1 VKIYK
6 LARFLA
12 KKTIQNSESI
22 FNKKASIQALK
33 KLTRIHIF
41 ASTKIQTIMTGIRHH
56 ILTIFFFLL
65 ILPVKA
71 QEERASANERVDHFS
86 TYATLITRQDSTLV
100 FVTDEQDTLTL
111 SLPSRQNN
119 NTYRIG
125 DLRPKNRFA
134 IIIHT
139 TNYPSCLFSYVN
151 LTQLLGRWISTTN
164 GNTLY
169 FSPDRQLKGH
179 SSVVLESYRIDPY
192 WGYVLVKFSYFY
204 PAEDGYFG
212 RGDSETVLDIKEL
225 TDTKLDVVLKLS
237 YLAYIRK
244 NDWHMEYRRET
255 ITEHQAFMLKQYG
268 IKLK

>member
-1 VKIYK
+1 
-6 LARFLA
+6 
-12 KKTIQNSESI
+12 
-22 FNKKASIQALK
+22 
-33 KLTRIHIF
+33 
-41 ASTKIQTIMTGIRHH
+41 MTGIRHH

-71 QEERASANERVDHFS
+71 QEARASANERVDHFS

-134 IIIHT
+134 VIIHT

-179 SSVVLESYRIDPY
+179 SSVV
-192 WGYVLVKFSYFY
+192 Y

-212 RGDSETVLDIKEL
+212 RGDGETVLDIKEL

-237 YLAYIRK
+237 YLAYVRK

>member
-1 VKIYK
+1 MKIYK

-33 KLTRIHIF
+33 KPTRIHIF

-71 QEERASANERVDHFS
+71 QEARASANERVDHFS

-134 IIIHT
+134 IIMHPID
-139 TNYPSCLFSYVN
+139 YPSSLFSYVN
-151 LTQLLGRWISTTN
+151 LTQLLGRWISTAN
-164 GNTLY
+164 GKTLY
-169 FSPDRQLKGH
+169 FSPDRKLTGH
-179 SSVVLESYRIDPY
+179 SSVVLESYRVDPY

-204 PAEDGYFG
+204 PVENGTFG
-212 RGDSETVLDIKEL
+212 RGDGEVVLDIKEL
-225 TDTKLDVVLKLS
+225 TDTKLDVVLLLS
-237 YLAYIRK
+237 KLAYVK
-244 NDWHMEYRRET
+244 KKDWHMKFRRET
-255 ITEHQAFMLKQYG
+255 RAEHQTFMLKQYG
-268 IKLK
+268 IKLN